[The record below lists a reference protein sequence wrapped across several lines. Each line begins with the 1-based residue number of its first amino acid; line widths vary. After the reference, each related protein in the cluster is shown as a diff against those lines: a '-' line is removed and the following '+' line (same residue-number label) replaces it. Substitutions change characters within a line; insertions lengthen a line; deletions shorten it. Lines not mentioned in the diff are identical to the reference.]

1 MELVTMYFWV
11 VKLAFT
17 AIVLYVCYVAF
28 LKYKFKINCQ
38 DIIIIIN
45 WF

>member
-28 LKYKFKINCQ
+28 LKYKFKS
-38 DIIIIIN
+38 IIWNVSAIAL
-45 WF
+45 